1 MGWRKNLMRDSLSLI
16 NGVAKGRDMDEDD
29 DDDEDDGIDMQIV
42 NEVLGLS
49 SHESEE
55 EGLESALDFAKK
67 ERLLIVAAILA
78 IFNVLILK
86 EDGY

>member
-1 MGWRKNLMRDSLSLI
+1 MRDSLSLI

-42 NEVLGLS
+42 DEVLGLS
-49 SHESEE
+49 SHESEEE

-86 EDGY
+86 EDSY